1 LNLKFIRQ
9 TRFRYLSSKKA
20 FVSPLKLLLGDN
32 NMKKSILFVLFSILA
47 FSFAVQAQDDGNRYS
62 SSRLTN
68 LTNQLKRQTVD
79 LADRTS
85 EDLRRNNSSTRA
97 DIDAAFLAQQLDA
110 SAGLF
115 QQMVSDGNR
124 AAALRDAAAIL
135 SDLSRRAPG
144 GYLWRDAQKTIGDI
158 NRELGSGG
166 GNNDGGGDN
175 TNNGEVVGRVFW
187 RGKVDSKVQLII
199 QGKSL
204 RVNTFAGQNY
214 GEGTFSFTSP
224 LPTRNISVSA
234 VKTAGRGNVRMVQQ
248 PSRSNDYTAIIEIT
262 DDENG
267 ARDYQ
272 LEIVWK

>member
-1 LNLKFIRQ
+1 
-9 TRFRYLSSKKA
+9 
-20 FVSPLKLLLGDN
+20 
-32 NMKKSILFVLFSILA
+32 MKKSILFVLFSILA

-68 LTNQLKRQTVD
+68 LANQLKRQTVD

-135 SDLSRRAPG
+135 TDLSRRAPS

-158 NRELGSGG
+158 NRELGGNGG
-166 GNNDGGGDN
+166 GNDNGGGDN
-175 TNNGEVVGRVFW
+175 TNNGEVIGRVFW

-224 LPTRNISVSA
+224 LPTRNVSVSA
-234 VKTAGRGNVRMVQQ
+234 VKTAGRGNIRMIQQ
-248 PSRSNDYTAIIEIT
+248 PNRSNDFTAIIEIT

-272 LEIVWK
+272 LEIAWR

>member
-1 LNLKFIRQ
+1 
-9 TRFRYLSSKKA
+9 
-20 FVSPLKLLLGDN
+20 
-32 NMKKSILFVLFSILA
+32 MKKSIIFVLFSILA
-47 FSFAVQAQDDGNRYS
+47 FSFAAQAQEERYGS
-62 SSRLTN
+62 TRLTN

-85 EDLRRNNSSTRA
+85 EDLRRNASAARA
-97 DIDAAFLAQQLDA
+97 DIENAFLAQQLDA

-115 QQMVSDGNR
+115 QQMVGDGSR
-124 AAALRDAAAIL
+124 AATLRDAAAIL
-135 SDLSRRAPG
+135 SDLSRRAPNSG
-144 GYLWRDAQKTIGDI
+144 ANSYLWRDAQKTINDI
-158 NRELGSGG
+158 NRELGGGG
-166 GNNDGGGDN
+166 GNGNGDG
-175 TNNGEVVGRVFW
+175 NGNPTDDVTRRVFW

-224 LPTRNISVSA
+224 LPMRNVSVSA
-234 VKTAGRGNVRMVQQ
+234 VKTAGRGNVRMIQQ
-248 PSRSNDYTAIIEIT
+248 PSRGNDYTAIIEIT

-272 LEIVWK
+272 LEITWR